1 MPTRYPVPKA
11 DVLQDVLSALVGA
24 EVRIA
29 LQKQPQLDED
39 APAVLAEFVDEHDSL
54 GALCR
59 VDHTGAIS
67 LAGALN
73 GTPADAVEQAI
84 EGYRLDDQA
93 VENTREIVNVLAQL
107 FNSDHTPRMRF
118 RDLHRQPGK
127 LPDATQQLRRAP
139 AGVRHFSVTV
149 PGFSAGLMSFLIA

>member
-1 MPTRYPVPKA
+1 
-11 DVLQDVLSALVGA
+11 LQDVLSALVGA
-24 EVRIA
+24 DVRIA
-29 LQKQPQLDED
+29 MLKQPQLDED
-39 APAVLAEFVDEHDSL
+39 APSVLAEFVDENEAL

-73 GTPADAVEQAI
+73 GLPTDAVEEAI

-93 VENTREIVNVLAQL
+93 VENTREIVNILAQL
-107 FNSDHTPRMRF
+107 FNSDHTPHMRF
-118 RDLHRQPGK
+118 REIHRQPGK
-127 LPDATQQLRRAP
+127 LPEEAQQLRRAP

-149 PGFSAGLMSFLIA
+149 AGFSAGLMSFLIA

>member
-11 DVLQDVLSALVGA
+11 EVLQDVLSALVGA
-24 EVRIA
+24 DVRIA
-29 LQKQPQLDED
+29 LQKQPNLDED
-39 APAVLAEFVDEHDSL
+39 APSVLAEFVDEFDAL

-73 GTPADAVEQAI
+73 GTPPDTIEQAI

-107 FNSDHTPRMRF
+107 FNSEHTPHVRF
-118 RDLHRQPGK
+118 LEIHRQPGK
-127 LPDATQQLRRAP
+127 LPDAAQQLRRAP
-139 AGVRHFSVTV
+139 AGVRHFTVTV